1 MPTTSETT
9 MRAAWYD
16 ALGPAQQALQIGT
29 QPVPA
34 PAAGEILA
42 RIHTSGINPSDVKKR
57 AGARGPMQFPRIIP
71 HSDGA
76 GIIEA
81 VGPNIPE
88 TRIGERVWFWN
99 AQGNRPFG
107 TAAEY
112 IALPADQAVPLPDNL
127 SLADGACLGI
137 PAMTAH
143 VALNAGEAAPR
154 PDLPHLQNQTLLV
167 TGANGAVAHY
177 AIGFAKQ
184 AGARVI
190 ATTGNPAAADH
201 AQAMGCDHILPHASA
216 NPETF
221 AQSIADITADTGI
234 HTVITSEFGSII
246 ETLPPLLRQGGRIVS
261 YGSELAP
268 TPPLPFYPLMF
279 KNAAL
284 HLIFLYQA
292 DPALRAAAVTGINH
306 FMGNGKIPAVID
318 STFPLEEIAAAH
330 ERVESGDKRGM
341 VILTLT

>member
-1 MPTTSETT
+1 MNTPTQT

-16 ALGPAQQALQIGT
+16 ALGTAQEALKTGT
-29 QPVPA
+29 QPKPA
-34 PAAGEILA
+34 PAADEVLV
-42 RIHTSGINPSDVKKR
+42 RIHASGINPSDVKKR

-81 VGPNIPE
+81 TGADTPA
-88 TRIGERVWFWN
+88 TRIGERVWLWN

-112 IALPADQAVPLPDNL
+112 AALPADQAVPLPDNL

-143 VALNAGEAAPR
+143 VALNAGEHAPA
-154 PDLPHLQNQTLLV
+154 PDLPHLKNQNLLI

-190 ATTGNPAAADH
+190 ATTGDPSAADH

-216 NPETF
+216 DPAAF
-221 AQSIADITADTGI
+221 AQTIADLTDNAGL
-234 HTVITSEFGSII
+234 HRVITSEFGSII
-246 ETLPPLLRQGGRIVS
+246 ETLPPLLQQGGSIVS

-268 TPPLPFYPLMF
+268 TPSFPFYPLMF

-292 DPALRAAAVTGINH
+292 DPSLRAAAVLGINR
-306 FMGNGKIPAVID
+306 FMASGDIPAVID
-318 STFPLEEIAAAH
+318 STYPLEDIVAAH
-330 ERVESGDKRGM
+330 EKVESGGKRGM
-341 VILTLT
+341 VLLDLA